1 MPARTYG
8 HFIGGHWISGK
19 DTFPNINPSDTR
31 DVIGHYAR
39 GTEADVQAAVAAAT
53 AAFSRWAAT
62 TPQERFDILDRVG
75 SEILARAEELGTLL
89 AREEGKTVREAIGEV
104 RRAGHVFKFFAGEAL
119 RVGGEYLRS
128 VRPGVEIDLMR
139 EPVGVVGL
147 ITPWNFPIAIPAWK
161 VAPALA
167 YGNTVVLKPAEQAP
181 ASAWMLAEILSR
193 VGLPPGAFNLVLG
206 DGSVGATLVAQSG
219 VSAISFTGSREV
231 GRQVA
236 EVCARRMIRVQVE
249 MGGKNPLVVLDDA
262 PLEAAVEAAVNGA
275 FFSAGE
281 RCTASSRL
289 IVTERIYERFREA
302 LLMRIGQLRVGSAL
316 DPATDVGPVIDE
328 VQLQRI
334 LHYIELG
341 KREGAMLVCGGQRL
355 TRETP
360 GFYLAPTLF
369 DETDN
374 RMTINQEEI
383 FGPVAALIRVRDYEE
398 ALAVANDTE
407 YGLSAGIFT
416 RSLKYAHHFRQH
428 VQAGTVMVNLPT
440 AGLDYHIPFGGH
452 KASGYGPKEQGQY
465 AREFY
470 TLLKT
475 CYVAPHLDEP

>member
-1 MPARTYG
+1 MQTKTYG
-8 HFIGGHWISGK
+8 HFINGEWVVGTE
-19 DTFPNINPSDTR
+19 TFPNVNPSDTR
-31 DVIGHYAR
+31 DVIGHYAQ
-39 GTEADVQAAVAAAT
+39 GTEADVRAAVEAAA
-53 AAFSRWAAT
+53 AAFPRWAAS
-62 TPQERFDILDRVG
+62 TPQERFDVLDRVG
-75 SEILARAEELGTLL
+75 GEILARAEELGTLL
-89 AREEGKTVREAIGEV
+89 AREEGKTLKEAIGEV
-104 RRAGHVFKFFAGEAL
+104 KRAGQIFKFFAGEAL
-119 RVGGEYLRS
+119 RMSGEHLRS
-128 VRPGVEIDLMR
+128 VRPGVEIDLIR

-181 ASAWMLAEILSR
+181 ASAWALAEILSR
-193 VGLPPGAFNLVLG
+193 SGLPPGAFNLVLG
-206 DGSVGATLVAQSG
+206 DGTVGAALVAQPG

-236 EVCARRMIRVQVE
+236 EACARRMIRVQVE

-275 FFSAGE
+275 YFSAGE

-289 IVTERIYERFREA
+289 IVTEGIYERFRAA
-302 LLMRIGQLRVGSAL
+302 LLERIRQLRVGPAL
-316 DPATDVGPVIDE
+316 DPNTHIGPVIDE
-328 VQLQRI
+328 AQLRRI

-341 KREGAMLVCGGQRL
+341 QQEGAVLACGGQRL
-355 TRETP
+355 ELGTP
-360 GFYLAPTLF
+360 GFYLAPALF

-374 RMTINQEEI
+374 RMTINREEI

-398 ALAVANDTE
+398 ALAVANDTD

-416 RSLKYAHHFRQH
+416 RSLRYAHHFRRH

-452 KASGYGPKEQGQY
+452 KASGYGPKEQGRY
-465 AREFY
+465 AQEFY
-470 TLLKT
+470 TVVKT
-475 CYVAPHLDEP
+475 CYVAPEIA